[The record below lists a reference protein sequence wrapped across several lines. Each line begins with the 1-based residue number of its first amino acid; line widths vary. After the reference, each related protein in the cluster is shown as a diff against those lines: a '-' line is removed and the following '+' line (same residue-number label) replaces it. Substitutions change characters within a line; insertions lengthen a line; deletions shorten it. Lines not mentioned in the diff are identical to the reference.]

1 MNETSASTTSSG
13 CAHAEITLLIGR
25 LPLPL
30 YLYKTQTFAV
40 FVRERER
47 ETWDVCYLSSPGA
60 ILSRLRARL
69 PAQGVELAEL
79 PRDPLE
85 SAWSL
90 QHSQPLRVI
99 RGHDFSV

>member
-47 ETWDVCYLSSPGA
+47 ERDLGRMLPQQSWCDLIKVEGTSAGAGSGAGRASS
-60 ILSRLRARL
+60 
-69 PAQGVELAEL
+69 
-79 PRDPLE
+79 
-85 SAWSL
+85 
-90 QHSQPLRVI
+90 
-99 RGHDFSV
+99 